1 LRSRACVEQRCAL
14 IARNRAALEALK
26 LAEIDAISLS
36 YLSR

>member
-26 LAEIDAISLS
+26 LAE
-36 YLSR
+36 